1 MDTENL
7 SKWLA
12 IVANLGVVIGIFV
25 LVFEL
30 RQNQSMLD
38 QEHEMNLLTARIADI
53 QLYQDFRWVLAQ
65 DKELM
70 QIWLDGL
77 DGKELTDVDEMR
89 FLFTCIS
96 ALWADASAYERSI
109 VLGRDDQSANTIA
122 MDTRNNIDSMVG
134 YKTCWELTEQAISDY
149 GFGDYV
155 DAVNSAK

>member
-1 MDTENL
+1 MNTDSL

-12 IVANLGVVIGIFV
+12 ILANMGVVVGIFA

-30 RQNQSMLD
+30 RQNQAMLD

-65 DKELM
+65 DEELM

-77 DGKELTDVDEMR
+77 DGKELTEAQEMR

-96 ALWADASAYERSI
+96 ALWADASTYERSI
-109 VLGRDDQSANTIA
+109 ALGRPDTSTVKIA
-122 MDTRNNIDSMVG
+122 EDARRYIDNMPG
-134 YKTCWELTEQAISDY
+134 YEMCWNATEQAIIDY

-155 DAVNSAK
+155 DAVRNAE